1 MPTFPT
7 SPLVGANFAES
18 SSDAKFG
25 VGTLVNLTD
34 GGQAV
39 YVSAASTISTFMAV
53 GIDAGNNA
61 YPLTTTNSANSKR
74 IGFAQTSIASGY
86 RGWVQLSGTSCKVQ
100 VLANCSDNVPLYTTG
115 TAGSLDDTVVSGGL
129 VAGVVLPTRATS
141 VSNATAVTCV
151 AANGAM
157 ILTGDA
163 D

>member
-1 MPTFPT
+1 MPTFAT
-7 SPLVGANFAES
+7 SPIVGVNLTETS
-18 SSDAKFG
+18 TDKKFG
-25 VGTLVNLTD
+25 IGTLVNLTD

-39 YVSAASTISTFMAV
+39 YVSAASTISTHMAV
-53 GIDAGNNA
+53 GIDAGNAA

-86 RGWVQLSGTSCKVQ
+86 CGWVQISGTSCKVQ

-115 TAGSLDDTVVSGGL
+115 TAGSLDDTVVSGCL
-129 VAGVVLPTRATS
+129 VLGVTIPTRATS

-157 ILTGDA
+157 IGTGDM